1 MEVTRELAH
10 KMPSHRL
17 PQGSAPT
24 QVGGTFF
31 QISLRAFSAVTA
43 SGSVNDI
50 IKQKQTINVKI
61 VK

>member
-31 QISLRAFSAVTA
+31 QISLRAFNAITA
-43 SGSVNDI
+43 SGVNDI
-50 IKQKQTINVKI
+50 IKQNQSINVKI